1 MAASPP
7 KRKKKHRERV
17 AHVPMFRD
25 MRNRI
30 AARMHMAVSNLQL
43 TPTKDTA
50 NDVAKQ
56 LAIMTGAID
65 YISPVNISNRQE
77 PECKAIVAAL
87 AAMVCIEK
95 RHDEKGVWGVT
106 GDEINSLKAAAARFD
121 EVLKTIPANVYEAT
135 EIFVEQTLRNH
146 F

>member
-1 MAASPP
+1 MVGSPP
-7 KRKKKHRERV
+7 KRNKKHRERV
-17 AHVPMFRD
+17 AHIPMFSD

-30 AARMHMAVSNLQL
+30 AARMHMAVSNLQI
-43 TPTKDTA
+43 TPTKETA

-65 YISPVNISNRQE
+65 YMSPVNISNRQE

-87 AAMVCIEK
+87 ASMVFIEK
-95 RHDEKGVWGVT
+95 RHEEKGVWGVT
-106 GDEINSLKAAAARFD
+106 GDEINSLKSAAARFD

-135 EIFVEQTLRNH
+135 EIFVEQALKPH